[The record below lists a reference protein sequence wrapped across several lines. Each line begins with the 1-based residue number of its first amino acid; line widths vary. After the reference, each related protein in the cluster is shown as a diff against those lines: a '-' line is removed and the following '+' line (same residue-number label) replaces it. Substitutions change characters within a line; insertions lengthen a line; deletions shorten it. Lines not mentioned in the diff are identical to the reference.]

1 MTKAPTKTAV
11 KPAAKSAAK
20 PAAKKP
26 TGTEST
32 IKAIFVRSFPETFRR
47 AGFVFT
53 REGHGIALDLLSKE
67 QLAAIEAE
75 PMLHVEHCEIEADP
89 QSGDAPL
96 AGDGDAKQPANDAPP
111 ADSSTGPATTN
122 EDGQSNPVDGEGN
135 A

>member
-1 MTKAPTKTAV
+1 MAKAPTKAAV
-11 KPAAKSAAK
+11 KPTAK
-20 PAAKKP
+20 PTEKKP
-26 TGTEST
+26 AGAQPS

-53 REGHGIALDLLSKE
+53 REGHGISLDLLTKE

-122 EDGQSNPVDGEGN
+122 EDGQSIPVDGEGN

>member
-1 MTKAPTKTAV
+1 MAKAPTKTAV

-20 PAAKKP
+20 KPAGA
-26 TGTEST
+26 EST
-32 IKAIFVRSFPETFRR
+32 VKAIFVRSFPETFRR

-89 QSGDAPL
+89 QSDDATL

-111 ADSSTGPATTN
+111 AGSSTDPATTN
-122 EDGQSNPVDGEGN
+122 EDGQSKPADGEGN

>member
-1 MTKAPTKTAV
+1 MAKAPTKAAV
-11 KPAAKSAAK
+11 KPTAKRTEKK
-20 PAAKKP
+20 PAGAQP
-26 TGTEST
+26 S

-53 REGHGIALDLLSKE
+53 REGHGISLDLLTKE